1 MLQVVIK
8 QEIVLPSDINNFM
21 IQWTRLQTGSGF
33 QAQWPVT
40 FHTDNVFPFATM
52 NAEPAAYCSLAYET
66 KSNINIYYYVLK

>member
-1 MLQVVIK
+1 
-8 QEIVLPSDINNFM
+8 M
-21 IQWTRLQTGSGF
+21 IQWTRLQTNSGF

-66 KSNINIYYYVLK
+66 KSNINIYYHGESTFLAYWIFGIGY